1 MDSATAVA
9 EDVASR
15 LAAAGLL
22 EADGAAGSPRFF
34 VSDNPERFREVGA
47 RFLGEDVSTV
57 SLVSPEEFFAA
68 PHAAPAGAEGAS

>member
-1 MDSATAVA
+1 M
-9 EDVASR
+9 ASR

-22 EADGAAGSPRFF
+22 EAPGTAGASRFF

-57 SLVSPEEFFAA
+57 LLVSPEEFFAA
-68 PHAAPAGAEGAS
+68 PHAAPASAEGAS